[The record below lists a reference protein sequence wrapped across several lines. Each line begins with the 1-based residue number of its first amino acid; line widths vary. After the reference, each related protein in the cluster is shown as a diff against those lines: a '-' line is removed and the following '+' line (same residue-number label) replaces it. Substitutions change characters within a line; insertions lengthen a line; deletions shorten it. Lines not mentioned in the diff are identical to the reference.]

1 MHLKSFLQSIGLC
14 LVIGCGANVLPVLA
28 QHAQVHPTEAITKL
42 KVGQERPLTNMVL
55 LPDLPEYTGRAKL
68 LSGTQSGGTQDVD
81 QCITLVYQAKEDS
94 ATIINWYRN
103 VLGMYKWDVGSSTA
117 RAVMATNPNTGNSCS
132 IYCDN
137 DGAGGCKLHV
147 TYAFLK
153 KADNSTTQSGG
164 IY

>member
-1 MHLKSFLQSIGLC
+1 MHLKSFLQSVGLC
-14 LVIGCGANVLPVLA
+14 LVIACVANVLPVSA
-28 QHAQVHPTEAITKL
+28 QRAQVHPTEAITKL
-42 KVGQERPLTNMVL
+42 TVGQERPLKNMVL

-117 RAVMATNPNTGNSCS
+117 RAVMATYPNTGNSCS

-153 KADNSTTQSGG
+153 KADDNSAASGG
-164 IY
+164 NY